1 MLSVRNSPQR
11 ERSGNANARDAEC
24 LHFCE
29 AGLRRLRRK
38 HSTLSNRFHGV
49 YEKVEAAFD
58 ISMTRRVFSET
69 RSVAGLS
76 KGTANRIT
84 VRMASRFSCGG
95 QAAYDCDQRS
105 LSIFKTHVL
114 FRRDLRCE
122 TKTETPARVVL
133 TFAQAFRIK

>member
-1 MLSVRNSPQR
+1 MLEIRCS
-11 ERSGNANARDAEC
+11 ESGAVIRMRGMPSICITAKLVCGARDANI
-24 LHFCE
+24 
-29 AGLRRLRRK
+29 RLVESFFRNAR
-38 HSTLSNRFHGV
+38 
-49 YEKVEAAFD
+49 EKVEAAFD

-69 RSVAGLS
+69 RSVVGLS

-84 VRMASRFSCGG
+84 VRMARRFSCGG

-122 TKTETPARVVL
+122 TKTETPARAVS
-133 TFAQAFRIK
+133 TFARAFRIK